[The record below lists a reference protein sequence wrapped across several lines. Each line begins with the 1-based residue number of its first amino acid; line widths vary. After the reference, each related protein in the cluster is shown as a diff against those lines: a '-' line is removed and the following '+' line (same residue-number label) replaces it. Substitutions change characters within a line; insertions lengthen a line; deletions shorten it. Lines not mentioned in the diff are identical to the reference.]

1 VLPVLVVVL
10 VATHSE
16 VMDQQVQVA
25 VELLEFLEL

>member
-1 VLPVLVVVL
+1 VLLVLVVVL

-16 VMDQQVQVA
+16 VMDQQVQVV